1 MMTISECAQWL
12 RSHDDYLI
20 LTHVRPDGDT
30 LGSAA
35 LLCRMLRSLGKT
47 AHILKNPE
55 TTPKYAPLH
64 QGLTLEKAQD
74 HHTLVCVDTAAPDM
88 LPPAFSGLAE
98 KISLRIDHH
107 ATATSFTP
115 CELVDAGAGACGE
128 ILWDLMAP
136 LGLTL
141 DKPMADALYTA
152 VSTDTGC
159 FRYAN
164 TTAHS
169 FLTAAACAQ
178 AGADLSGIN
187 LAMFDTNSLAKLR
200 IQSWM
205 IANARFCREGRGVVC
220 AIPLSVEKEMGVTQD
235 DMDNIS
241 GYPRTIQGVCLAA
254 TLRQLSDGRVKLSLR
269 ALPGY
274 DAAAICAKF
283 GGGGHKGAAGA
294 TFALPL
300 EQAAEKVMAAL
311 EEAL

>member
-64 QGLTLEKAQD
+64 QGLTLDDAQE

-88 LPPAFSGLAE
+88 LPPAFSHLLGR
-98 KISLRIDHH
+98 IQLRIDHH
-107 ATATSFTP
+107 ATATPFTP
-115 CELVDAGAGACGE
+115 YALVEPVAGACGE
-128 ILWDLMAP
+128 ILWDLMDP

-220 AIPLSVEKEMGVTQD
+220 AIPLSVEKGMGVTQD

-241 GYPRTIQGVCLAA
+241 GYPRTIEGVCLAA

-283 GGGGHKGAAGA
+283 GGGGHKDAAGA

-300 EQAAEKVMAAL
+300 EQAAQMVMAAL